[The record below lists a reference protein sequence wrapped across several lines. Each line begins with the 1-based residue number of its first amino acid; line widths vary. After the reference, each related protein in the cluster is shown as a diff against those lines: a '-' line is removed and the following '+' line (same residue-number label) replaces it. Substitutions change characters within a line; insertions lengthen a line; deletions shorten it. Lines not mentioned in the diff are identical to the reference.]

1 MGKQKIIA
9 MSQKSFYRGAIIAL
23 LGMFF
28 FVMLPGVSWASE
40 SSKELNNSKI
50 SVIGSADYSHNSL
63 QLTDNIFRR
72 LFGQKSGTA
81 AERKSRS
88 QRHSTKRPQKYT
100 PPPSNSQNPDSHS
113 RNINNQSSDMSAVR
127 NTPKPPL
134 QKSRKDQ
141 HESLGVWEMGFTIAT
156 SHAITDM
163 GSNKGIPMSDFTS
176 YHTSN
181 YSFGGGIY
189 GRFLMNDWFALNM
202 GMNFANFSGQRTTPF
217 PLVESNAYS
226 FKNDIFEF
234 FGKTEFR
241 LPMLADSPFDLYAYT
256 GIGIFFSDA
265 RLYDLN
271 ERIISTQDDYS
282 QVQPFIPF
290 GGGFSVKLTN
300 SLKIGYEFGWRNTIF
315 HYLDGVKKDDSY
327 DHYFLNSIKIGFLF

>member
-1 MGKQKIIA
+1 
-9 MSQKSFYRGAIIAL
+9 MSQKSFYRGAVIAL
-23 LGMFF
+23 LGVFITM
-28 FVMLPGVSWASE
+28 MSPISILASG
-40 SSKELNNSKI
+40 SNTDLKNNKQRFI
-50 SVIGSADYSHNSL
+50 ANADYSKSSL
-63 QLTDNIFRR
+63 EFSDNIFRR

-88 QRHSTKRPQKYT
+88 QRHSSKRPQKYT
-100 PPPSNSQNPDSHS
+100 PPPSNSQNPESHS

-141 HESLGVWEMGFTIAT
+141 YESLGIWEMGFSFAT
-156 SHAITDM
+156 AHAITDM
-163 GSNKGIPMSDFTS
+163 GSNKGMPMDEFTN

-181 YSFGGGIY
+181 FSFGGGIY
-189 GRFLMNDWFALNM
+189 GRFLMNDWFGINL
-202 GMNFANFSGQRTTPF
+202 GMNYANFSGQRTTPF
-217 PLVESNAYS
+217 VLEEINAWS

-241 LPMLADSPFDLYAYT
+241 LPMLAESPFDLYAFT
-256 GIGIFFSDA
+256 GIGVFFSDA
-265 RLYDLN
+265 RIYDQN

-290 GGGFSVKLTN
+290 GGGFSVKVTN

-315 HYLDGVKKDDSY
+315 HYFDGVKNDDSY
-327 DHYFLNSIKIGFLF
+327 DHYFLNSLKIGFLF